1 MKGMYKITLQYAP
14 DARQR
19 AWAQSPK
26 ATRQLF
32 SARLRLQRALC
43 DGGACRTL
51 GSEKTTV
58 YIISGE
64 DLMYLYITEPVVKQ
78 YIDLT
83 ATCEKI
89 DNGFI

>member
-1 MKGMYKITLQYAP
+1 MKGMYKITLRHAP

-19 AWAQSPK
+19 AWMGSPEL
-26 ATRQLF
+26 TRKVF

-43 DGGACRTL
+43 DGGAMRTL
-51 GSEKTTV
+51 GSKKSTV
-58 YIISGE
+58 YVISGE
-64 DLMYLYITEPVVKQ
+64 DLMYLYITEPEVKQ

-89 DNGFI
+89 DDGL